1 MEYEL
6 IIKPEA
12 EFDIAETMRWYD
24 EKQRELGL
32 RFIDDLDQKITKI
45 QTNPLHYQVRYKSM
59 RMAFFVVFQDAIH
72 FTVEENTVY
81 IHAVL
86 GTARDPQLW
95 SKI

>member
-12 EFDIAETMRWYD
+12 ELDIAETMRWYA
-24 EKQRELGL
+24 EKQEELGL
-32 RFIDDLDQKITKI
+32 RFVADLDEKIAKV
-45 QTNPLHYQVRYKSM
+45 QANPLHYQIRYKSV
-59 RMAFFVVFQDAIH
+59 RMAFLDIFQDAIH

-81 IHAVL
+81 VHAVL
-86 GTARDPQLW
+86 GTSRDPQLW